1 MIDSAPILVPRNPAD
16 RLEAVRVEI
25 ARGKRVRHGLLLA
38 AGLLAFALALPAGG
52 FSLEKLIEGWP
63 DIVSYVGSTLPP
75 LRRDHLLADL
85 DEWYWGRWRYL
96 RLIGETLLTAYL
108 GTLLGLIG
116 ALLLCFPATA
126 NLAPHPWLRQ
136 ASRRVLELA
145 RSVPELVYALIFVY
159 AYGVGALPGVLAIA
173 VHSMGA
179 LGKLFS
185 EAAENLDGRAV
196 DGVRATGASWLAQ
209 MRIAV
214 LPQVL
219 PNFISYTLFRF
230 EINVRSAS
238 VLGFIGAGGIGQ
250 ELYQSIRSFAYAD
263 VSAVV
268 LVIVAMVMLTD
279 MVSQWVRARF
289 IGGGV
294 R

>member
-1 MIDSAPILVPRNPAD
+1 MTWGSIAAADVAGPAK
-16 RLEAVRVEI
+16 RLEAVRVEVER
-25 ARGKRVRHGLLLA
+25 AKRRRHGLLGA
-38 AGLLAFALALPAGG
+38 AALIAFALALPAGD
-52 FSLEKLIEGWP
+52 FSLAKLIEGAP
-63 DIVSYVGSTLPP
+63 DIAAYVGATLPV
-75 LRRDHLLADL
+75 LRQDHLLADL
-85 DEWYWGRWRYL
+85 DDWYWGIWRYL

-108 GTLLGLIG
+108 GTLFGLIG
-116 ALLLCFPATA
+116 ALVLCFPAAA
-126 NLAPHPWLRQ
+126 NLAPHPWLRPVC
-136 ASRRVLELA
+136 RRILELA

-159 AYGVGALPGVLAIA
+159 AYGVGAMPGVMAVA
-173 VHSMGA
+173 VHSIGA

-185 EAAENLDGRAV
+185 EAAENLDDRSLS
-196 DGVRATGASWLAQ
+196 GVRATGASWLAQ
-209 MRIAV
+209 MRLAA

-238 VLGFIGAGGIGQ
+238 VLGFVGAGGIGQ

-279 MVSQWVRARF
+279 MASQWVRARF
-289 IGGGV
+289 IGEV